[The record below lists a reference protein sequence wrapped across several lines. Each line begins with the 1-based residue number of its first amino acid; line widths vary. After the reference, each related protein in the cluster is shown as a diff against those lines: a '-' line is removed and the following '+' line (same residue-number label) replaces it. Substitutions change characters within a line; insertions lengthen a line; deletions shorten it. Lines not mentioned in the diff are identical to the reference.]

1 MVRRP
6 PPLRIV
12 NPTIHH
18 RKRKSR
24 RKTITDIFEASAPS
38 VLFLAKVIDEDGER
52 YFKRTKHTDP
62 AFKSV
67 PMTLFLQEHYPRE
80 VAQAE
85 KELLASGWHPPG
97 ERNTNWRRPD
107 DVVPYFER
115 KGKAPR
121 KLYRLAA
128 AILEERARR
137 SPGGQYWIA

>member
-1 MVRRP
+1 MRRP

-24 RKTITDIFEASAPS
+24 RKTITDIFEAAAPA
-38 VLFLAKVIDEDGER
+38 VIFLAKVIDEDAER
-52 YFKRTKHTDP
+52 YFKRSKYGDP

-67 PMTLFLQEHYPRE
+67 PMTLFLQEHYPKE

-85 KELLASGWHPPG
+85 AELLASGWHPPG
-97 ERNTNWRRPD
+97 DRNVNWRRPD
-107 DVVPYFER
+107 DLVPYFER
-115 KGKAPR
+115 PGKAPR
-121 KLYRLAA
+121 KLYRLSA

-137 SPGGQYWIA
+137 APQGHWWAA